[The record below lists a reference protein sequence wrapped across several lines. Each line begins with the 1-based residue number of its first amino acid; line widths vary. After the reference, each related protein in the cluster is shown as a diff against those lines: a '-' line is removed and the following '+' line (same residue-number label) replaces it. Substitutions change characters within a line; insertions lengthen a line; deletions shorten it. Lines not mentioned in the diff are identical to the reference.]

1 MVRVRAGSAASDQH
15 APGPLPPFGR
25 RTIAPQSVINTAV
38 AARLIAI
45 VMLVSACGAGSI
57 KATAAPVVIQAPGG
71 VNAFAPIAP
80 AARIVPGVIT
90 FGTAYDP
97 KTLEIAK
104 PLTRFK
110 RTFPEIAWS
119 AQLSRGVD
127 APSMSWV
134 VVRRSKAGVE
144 KLVYNV
150 EETVDGPS
158 TLTVA
163 NAGDLA
169 LCVGNVAGTYVMRY
183 VDAGEVLAEGTFTL
197 VK

>member
-1 MVRVRAGSAASDQH
+1 M
-15 APGPLPPFGR
+15 
-25 RTIAPQSVINTAV
+25 
-38 AARLIAI
+38 
-45 VMLVSACGAGSI
+45 
-57 KATAAPVVIQAPGG
+57 
-71 VNAFAPIAP
+71 
-80 AARIVPGVIT
+80 

-97 KTLEIAK
+97 KTLRIAK

-119 AQLSRGVD
+119 ANLSRGVN
-127 APSMSWV
+127 AAEMSWV
-134 VVRRSKAGVE
+134 VVRRSTAGVE
-144 KLVYNV
+144 KAVFDV
-150 EETVDGPS
+150 DETVDGPDVVK
-158 TLTVA
+158 VA

>member
-1 MVRVRAGSAASDQH
+1 
-15 APGPLPPFGR
+15 L
-25 RTIAPQSVINTAV
+25 
-38 AARLIAI
+38 
-45 VMLVSACGAGSI
+45 LVSACGSGRSY
-57 KATAAPVVIQAPGG
+57 ATAAPALIPDEPL
-71 VNAFAPIAP
+71 VNAIAPIAP
-80 AARIVPGVIT
+80 APRTVPGVIT

-97 KTLEIAK
+97 KTLQIAR

-119 AQLSRGVD
+119 AELSRGVD
-127 APSMSWV
+127 ATSMSWV
-134 VVRRSKAGVE
+134 VVRRSATGVA
-144 KLVYNV
+144 KTVFDV
-150 EETVDGPS
+150 DETVDGPS
-158 TLTVA
+158 ILTVA

>member
-1 MVRVRAGSAASDQH
+1 M
-15 APGPLPPFGR
+15 
-25 RTIAPQSVINTAV
+25 
-38 AARLIAI
+38 IAI
-45 VMLVSACGAGSI
+45 ILLVSACGGGI
-57 KATAAPVVIQAPGG
+57 IEATAAPALIQAPAG
-71 VNAFAPIAP
+71 VNAIAPIAP
-80 AARIVPGVIT
+80 APRTVPGVIT

-97 KTLEIAK
+97 NTLEMAK

-119 AQLSRGVD
+119 AHLSRGVD
-127 APSMSWV
+127 AASMSWV
-134 VVRRSKAGVE
+134 VVRRSTSGVE
-144 KLVYNV
+144 KAVFDV
-150 EETVDGPS
+150 DEPADGPS
-158 TLTVA
+158 IRTVA